1 MIQSFYIQNFK
12 NFRELSLPLLKHVNL
27 IVGKNNV
34 GKSTL
39 LEAIAVYLSEGDE
52 FCLKDILTARGEEL
66 LYSRQSDDIRDIVKD
81 RLLSLFHDWEENYS
95 KDYCIRL
102 AEHQDNPVT
111 INQVYI
117 TDYRKDGIADGK
129 ALYVYHQED
138 IDAADGKLTITTGGL
153 FSKKTDGGGA
163 NIIRYDHALP
173 FAAKPFKKVP
183 YQMVHTVDFNSS
195 SNAIL
200 YDKISLSPLEDYI
213 VKALN
218 IINDNIDRI
227 TFVTEELRDRYR
239 IPVVSLKDSGKRVRL
254 SSMGDGLNRVLTII
268 LSLLNSKDGVLLLDE
283 FETGLHYSVQKQLW
297 EIIFML
303 AEELN
308 IQVFVTS
315 HSSDCL
321 KSFSKANSNEQGMLI
336 RLEQRKSG
344 IIPVC
349 YTDNNDIVFASENN
363 IELR

>member
-12 NFRELSLPLLKHVNL
+12 NFEDLSLPLLKRVNL

-66 LYSRQSDDIRDIVKD
+66 PYSRQSDDIRAIVKD
-81 RLLSLFHDWEENYS
+81 RLLSLFHGWEENYS
-95 KDYCIRL
+95 KDYCIKL
-102 AEHQDNPVT
+102 AEYQDNPVT

-117 TDYRKDGIADGK
+117 ADYRKDGIADGK
-129 ALYVYHQED
+129 TLYVYHQED
-138 IDAADGKLTITTGGL
+138 VDAADGKLTITTGGL
-153 FSKKTDGGGA
+153 FSQRTDGGA

-173 FAAKPFKKVP
+173 FVAKPFKKVP

-227 TFVTEELRDRYR
+227 TFVTEELRERYR

-321 KSFSKANSNEQGMLI
+321 KSFSKANVNEQGMLI

-349 YTDNNDIVFASENN
+349 YTDNKDIAFASDNN

>member
-12 NFRELSLPLLKHVNL
+12 NFGELSFPLLKRVNL

-52 FCLKDILTARGEEL
+52 FCLKDILTARGEDL
-66 LYSRQSDDIRDIVKD
+66 PYSRPSDDIRDVVKD
-81 RLLSLFHDWEENYS
+81 RLLSLFHGWEENYS
-95 KDYCIRL
+95 KDYCIKL

-117 TDYRKDGIADGK
+117 ADYRKDGIADGK
-129 ALYVYHQED
+129 TLYVYHQED

-153 FSKKTDGGGA
+153 FSQKTDGGA
-163 NIIRYDHALP
+163 NIIRYDHSLP

-227 TFVTEELRDRYR
+227 TFVTEELRERYR

-321 KSFSKANSNEQGMLI
+321 KTFSKANINEQGMLI

-349 YTDNNDIVFASENN
+349 YSDNKDITFASENN